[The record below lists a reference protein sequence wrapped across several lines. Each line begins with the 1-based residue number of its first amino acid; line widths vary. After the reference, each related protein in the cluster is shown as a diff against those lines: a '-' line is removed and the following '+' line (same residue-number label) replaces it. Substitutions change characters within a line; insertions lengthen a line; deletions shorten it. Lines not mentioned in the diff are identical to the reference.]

1 MTGLSSLGGFVEII
15 GDVGPLEKVVLAVL
29 LAMSVISWAIILHK
43 ALQFRMITAESS
55 RFLKT
60 YRESRRFSLVASGAK
75 RLRQSPLGRV
85 YLAAY
90 QELSASG
97 TPPPDVMDGPPEPG
111 EEGISPDRLE
121 SVQRATRRVH
131 ASEIERMERYLPFL
145 ATTAS
150 AAPFIGLLGTV
161 IGIMSSFHGIGTQGS
176 ASLAVVA
183 PGISGRAR
191 RHRGRPGRGH
201 SGRHRLQ
208 LLRRPGA
215 SLDNRDGQLHA
226 RVGQPDRA
234 PARTEREALLGW
246 RSRPTPARRVPAP
259 AAPWP
264 RSTSFRS
271 STWSSCCSSSSC

>member
-1 MTGLSSLGGFVEII
+1 MPGLSSLGGFGEII
-15 GDVGPLEKVVLAVL
+15 ADVGPLEKVVLVVL

-43 ALQFRMITAESS
+43 TLQFRMVSGESA

-97 TPPPDVMDGPPEPG
+97 APPPDVMDGPPEPG

-131 ASEIERMERYLPFL
+131 ATEIERMERYLAFL

-150 AAPFIGLLGTV
+150 SGALHRSLRHGHRHHELVPGDRHA
-161 IGIMSSFHGIGTQGS
+161 GIGE
-176 ASLAVVA
+176 
-183 PGISGRAR
+183 PGRGRAGHLGGAD
-191 RHRGRPGRGH
+191 RHRGRTGRGDP
-201 SGRHRLQ
+201 GRHRATTSSSGGCATGQ
-208 LLRRPGA
+208 RRWTTSRS
-215 SLDNRDGQLHA
+215 SLANLI
-226 RVGQPDRA
+226 
-234 PARTEREALLGW
+234 
-246 RSRPTPARRVPAP
+246 ARRLV
-259 AAPWP
+259 
-264 RSTSFRS
+264 RSTKPF
-271 STWSSCCSSSSC
+271 